1 MLTDL
6 PRMDHIAI
14 FVQVHLYNPRHSW
27 AIMWVITAILGAY
40 HTPRSLM
47 LTSILLHHLEILDL
61 LDMWEMWTP

>member
-6 PRMDHIAI
+6 PRTDHIAI

-27 AIMWVITAILGAY
+27 AIARVITAILEAY
-40 HTPRSLM
+40 RAPRFLT

-61 LDMWEMWTP
+61 LDMWETWTP